1 MALGRRKCEQ
11 QQDLFVMTTD
21 LPKSVGHVFYAKLN
35 ELLAE
40 AGFDRWVED
49 KCESY
54 YSNGKGRPG
63 IAPGVYFRMLLV
75 GYFEGIQSQRGIAWR
90 CADSLSLRSF
100 LGIRLTESTPDHSSL
115 TVIRDRLPQ
124 EVHEAVFQWVLELA
138 QRKKL
143 LGGKTVAVDSTTLE
157 ANAAMK
163 SIVRRDTGEDW
174 REYVIGLM
182 RRDGVIAAD
191 VTPSDDEIRSYD
203 KNRKNKKVSNEEW
216 VSRTDP
222 HARIARMKDGTTHL
236 AYKAENVVDLESNL
250 IVAAEIYAGDKAD
263 TATIEDSLHAA
274 QSNLKETGSETQ
286 IEEVAAD
293 KGYHSTEGL
302 GTLAEKTNYRT
313 YIPEPKV
320 PGGKRDW
327 TKRTKLE
334 RKAVEANRRRMK
346 RKKGKSL
353 QRQRSE
359 KVERTFAHVAETGGA
374 RRTWLRSDEKVRKR
388 YSIATAAYNLGVLM
402 RSLFKMG
409 TARGLQGL
417 GAGPGG
423 LLALYYLAWS
433 ATKTLLNFAAAEI
446 KIFQTIGA
454 APEAQALLKLGR
466 SKTTHFSTGC

>member
-1 MALGRRKCEQ
+1 MALGRRKGEQ
-11 QQDLFVMTTD
+11 QQDLFIMATD
-21 LPKSVGHVFYAKLN
+21 LPRSVGHVFYTKLN

-40 AGFDRWVED
+40 AGFDRWVEE

-54 YSNGKGRPG
+54 YSSGKGRPG
-63 IAPGVYFRMLLV
+63 IAPGIYFRMLLV

-100 LGIRLTESTPDHSSL
+100 LGVPLTESTPDHSSL
-115 TVIRDRLPQ
+115 TIIRDRLPQ
-124 EVHEAVFQWVLELA
+124 EVHESVFQWVLELA
-138 QRKKL
+138 ERKKL
-143 LGGKTVAVDSTTLE
+143 LGGKTVAVDSSTLE

-191 VTPSDDEIRSYD
+191 ATPSEEEIRAYD
-203 KNRKNKKVSNEEW
+203 KNRKNKTAANDEW
-216 VSRTDP
+216 VSKTDP

-250 IVAAEIYAGDKAD
+250 IVAAEIYAADQAD
-263 TATIEDSLHAA
+263 TATMEDSLHAA
-274 QSNLKETGSETQ
+274 QSNLKEAGSETQ
-286 IEEVAAD
+286 IQDVAAD
-293 KGYHSTEGL
+293 KGYHSTDLLEK
-302 GTLAEKTNYRT
+302 LAERTKYRT

-327 TKRTKLE
+327 TKRTKLA

-346 RKKGKSL
+346 RKKGKGL
-353 QRQRSE
+353 QRERSE
-359 KVERTFAHVAETGGA
+359 RVERTFAHVLETGGA
-374 RRTWLRSDEKVRKR
+374 RRTWLRGDDKLRKR

-402 RSLFKMG
+402 RSLFQMG

-417 GAGPGG
+417 GLGLHG

-433 ATKTLLNFAAAEI
+433 AI
-446 KIFQTIGA
+446 
-454 APEAQALLKLGR
+454 QALSGLIRTEIEQSNQFRAHQRLAL
-466 SKTTHFSTGC
+466 C

>member
-1 MALGRRKCEQ
+1 MALGRRKGEQ
-11 QQDLFVMTTD
+11 QQDLFIMATD
-21 LPKSVGHVFYAKLN
+21 LPRSVGHVFYTKLN

-40 AGFDRWVED
+40 AGFDRWVEE

-54 YSNGKGRPG
+54 YSSGKGRPG
-63 IAPGVYFRMLLV
+63 IAPGIYFRMLLV

-90 CADSLSLRSF
+90 CADSLSLRAF
-100 LGIRLTESTPDHSSL
+100 LGVPLTESTPDHSSL

-124 EVHEAVFQWVLELA
+124 EVHESVFQWVLELA

-143 LGGKTVAVDSTTLE
+143 LGGKTVAVDSSTLE

-182 RRDGVIAAD
+182 RRDGVIAAG
-191 VTPSDDEIRSYD
+191 VTPSEEEIRSYD
-203 KNRKNKKVSNEEW
+203 KNRKNKTAANEEW
-216 VSRTDP
+216 VSKTDP

-263 TATIEDSLHAA
+263 TATMEDSLHAA
-274 QSNLKETGSETQ
+274 QSNLKEAGSEAQ
-286 IEEVAAD
+286 IQNVAAD
-293 KGYHSTEGL
+293 KGYHSTDLLEK
-302 GTLAEKTNYRT
+302 LAERTKYRT

-327 TKRTKLE
+327 TKRTKLA

-346 RKKGKSL
+346 RKKGKGL

-359 KVERTFAHVAETGGA
+359 KVERTFAHVLETGGA
-374 RRTWLRSDEKVRKR
+374 RRTWLRGDEKLRKR

-402 RSLFKMG
+402 RRLFQMG

-417 GAGPGG
+417 GLGLQG
-423 LLALYYLAWS
+423 LLALYYLAWND
-433 ATKTLLNFAAAEI
+433 TQTLPGLVQTEI
-446 KIFQTIGA
+446 KLFNQFRAVQRLALCGSSA
-454 APEAQALLKLGR
+454 A
-466 SKTTHFSTGC
+466 

>member
-1 MALGRRKCEQ
+1 MALGRRKGEQ
-11 QQDLFVMTTD
+11 QQDLFIMATD
-21 LPKSVGHVFYAKLN
+21 LPRSVGHIFYTKLN

-40 AGFDRWVED
+40 AGFDCWVED

-54 YSNGKGRPG
+54 YSSGKGRPG

-100 LGIRLTESTPDHSSL
+100 LGIPLTESTPDHSSL
-115 TVIRDRLPQ
+115 TGIRDRLPQ
-124 EVHEAVFQWVLELA
+124 EVHESVFQWVLELA

-143 LGGKTVAVDSTTLE
+143 LGGKTVAVDSSTLE

-174 REYVIGLM
+174 KEYVIGLM

-191 VTPSDDEIRSYD
+191 VTPSEEEIRSYD
-203 KNRKNKKVSNEEW
+203 KNRKDKKVSNDEW

-250 IVAAEIYAGDKAD
+250 IVAADIYAGDKSD
-263 TATIEDSLHAA
+263 TATMEDSLHAA
-274 QSNLKETGSETQ
+274 QSNLKEAGSETQ
-286 IEEVAAD
+286 IQDVAAD
-293 KGYHSTEGL
+293 KGYHSTDLLEK
-302 GTLAEKTNYRT
+302 LAERTKYRT

-327 TKRTKLE
+327 TKRTKLA

-346 RKKGKSL
+346 RKKGKGL

-359 KVERTFAHVAETGGA
+359 KVERTFAHVLETGDG
-374 RRTWLRSDEKVRKR
+374 RRTWLRGDEKVRKR
-388 YSIATAAYNLGVLM
+388 YSIATAAYNLGVVM
-402 RSLFKMG
+402 RALFKIG

-417 GAGPGG
+417 GLGLRG
-423 LLALYYLAWS
+423 LLVLYYLAWN
-433 ATKTLLNFAAAEI
+433 AIQTLTGFIKTEI
-446 KIFQTIGA
+446 EQSNRFRAHQRL
-454 APEAQALLKLGR
+454 AL
-466 SKTTHFSTGC
+466 C

>member
-1 MALGRRKCEQ
+1 MALGRRKGEQ
-11 QQDLFVMTTD
+11 QQDLFIMATD
-21 LPKSVGHVFYAKLN
+21 LPRSVGHVFYTKLN

-40 AGFDRWVED
+40 AGFDRWVEE

-54 YSNGKGRPG
+54 YSSGKGRPG
-63 IAPGVYFRMLLV
+63 IAPGIYFRMLLV

-100 LGIRLTESTPDHSSL
+100 LGIPLTESTPDHSSL

-124 EVHEAVFQWVLELA
+124 EVHESVFQWVLELA

-143 LGGKTVAVDSTTLE
+143 LGGKTVAVDSSTLE

-182 RRDGVIAAD
+182 RRDGVIAAG
-191 VTPSDDEIRSYD
+191 VTPSEEEIRAYD
-203 KNRKNKKVSNEEW
+203 KNRKDKKVSNDEW

-263 TATIEDSLHAA
+263 TATMEDSLHAA
-274 QSNLKETGSETQ
+274 QSNLKEAGSETQ
-286 IEEVAAD
+286 IQDVAAD
-293 KGYHSTEGL
+293 KGYHSTDLLEK
-302 GTLAEKTNYRT
+302 LAERTKYRT
-313 YIPEPKV
+313 YISEPKV

-327 TKRTKLE
+327 TKRTKLA

-346 RKKGKSL
+346 RKKGKGL
-353 QRQRSE
+353 QRRRSE
-359 KVERTFAHVAETGGA
+359 KVERTFAHVLETGGA
-374 RRTWLRSDEKVRKR
+374 RRTWLRGDEKLRKR

-402 RSLFKMG
+402 RRLFQMG

-417 GAGPGG
+417 GLGLRG
-423 LLALYYLAWS
+423 LLALYYLAWN
-433 ATKTLLNFAAAEI
+433 AAQTLQDWIKTKITLFHQVTANQRLE
-446 KIFQTIGA
+446 
-454 APEAQALLKLGR
+454 L
-466 SKTTHFSTGC
+466 C

>member
-1 MALGRRKCEQ
+1 MALGRRKGEQ
-11 QQDLFVMTTD
+11 QQDLFIMATD
-21 LPKSVGHVFYAKLN
+21 LPRSVGHIFYTKLN

-40 AGFDRWVED
+40 AGFDCWVED

-54 YSNGKGRPG
+54 YSSGKGRPG

-100 LGIRLTESTPDHSSL
+100 LGIPLTESTPDHSSL
-115 TVIRDRLPQ
+115 TGIRDRLPQ
-124 EVHEAVFQWVLELA
+124 EVHESVFQWVLELA

-143 LGGKTVAVDSTTLE
+143 LGGKTVAVDSSTLE

-174 REYVIGLM
+174 KEYVIGLM

-191 VTPSDDEIRSYD
+191 VTPSEEEIRSYD
-203 KNRKNKKVSNEEW
+203 KNRKDKKVSNDEW

-250 IVAAEIYAGDKAD
+250 IVAAEIYAGDKSD
-263 TATIEDSLHAA
+263 TATMEDSLHAA
-274 QSNLKETGSETQ
+274 QSNLKEAGSETQ
-286 IEEVAAD
+286 IQDVAAD
-293 KGYHSTEGL
+293 KGYHSTDLLEK
-302 GTLAEKTNYRT
+302 LAERTKYRT

-327 TKRTKLE
+327 TKRTKLA

-346 RKKGKSL
+346 RKKGKGL

-359 KVERTFAHVAETGGA
+359 KVERTFAHVLETGDG
-374 RRTWLRSDEKVRKR
+374 RRTWLRGDEKVRKR
-388 YSIATAAYNLGVLM
+388 YSIATAAYNLGVVM
-402 RSLFKMG
+402 RALFKIG

-417 GAGPGG
+417 GLGLRG
-423 LLALYYLAWS
+423 LLVLYYLAWN
-433 ATKTLLNFAAAEI
+433 AIQTLTGFIKTEI
-446 KIFQTIGA
+446 EQSNRFRAHQRL
-454 APEAQALLKLGR
+454 AL
-466 SKTTHFSTGC
+466 C

>member
-1 MALGRRKCEQ
+1 MALGRRKGEQ
-11 QQDLFVMTTD
+11 QQDLFIMATD
-21 LPKSVGHVFYAKLN
+21 LPRSVGHIFYTKLN

-40 AGFDRWVED
+40 AGFDCWVED

-54 YSNGKGRPG
+54 YSSGKGRPG

-100 LGIRLTESTPDHSSL
+100 LGIPLTESTPDHSSL

-124 EVHEAVFQWVLELA
+124 EVHESVFQWVLELA

-143 LGGKTVAVDSTTLE
+143 LGGKTVAVDSSTLE

-174 REYVIGLM
+174 KEYVIGLM

-191 VTPSDDEIRSYD
+191 VTPSEEEIRSYD
-203 KNRKNKKVSNEEW
+203 KNRKDKKVSNDEW

-250 IVAAEIYAGDKAD
+250 IVAADIYAGDKSD
-263 TATIEDSLHAA
+263 TATMEDSLHAA
-274 QSNLKETGSETQ
+274 QSNLKEAGSETQ
-286 IEEVAAD
+286 IQDVAAD
-293 KGYHSTEGL
+293 KGYHSTDLLEK
-302 GTLAEKTNYRT
+302 LAERTKYRI

-327 TKRTKLE
+327 TKRTKLA

-346 RKKGKSL
+346 RKKGKGL

-359 KVERTFAHVAETGGA
+359 KVERTFAHVLETGDG
-374 RRTWLRSDEKVRKR
+374 RRTWLRGDEKVRKR
-388 YSIATAAYNLGVLM
+388 YSIATAAYNLGVVM
-402 RSLFKMG
+402 RALFKIG

-417 GAGPGG
+417 GLGLRG
-423 LLALYYLAWS
+423 LLVLYYLAWN
-433 ATKTLLNFAAAEI
+433 AIQTLTGFIKTEI
-446 KIFQTIGA
+446 EQSNRFRAHQRL
-454 APEAQALLKLGR
+454 AL
-466 SKTTHFSTGC
+466 C

>member
-1 MALGRRKCEQ
+1 MALGRRKGGQ
-11 QQDLFVMTTD
+11 QQDLFIMATD
-21 LPKSVGHVFYAKLN
+21 LPRSVGHVFYTKLN

-40 AGFDRWVED
+40 AGFDRWVEG

-54 YSNGKGRPG
+54 YSSGKGRPG
-63 IAPGVYFRMLLV
+63 IAPGIYFRMLLV

-90 CADSLSLRSF
+90 CADSLSLRAF
-100 LGIRLTESTPDHSSL
+100 LGIPLTESTPDHSSL

-124 EVHEAVFQWVLELA
+124 EVHESVFQWVLELA

-143 LGGKTVAVDSTTLE
+143 LGGKTVAVDSSTLE

-191 VTPSDDEIRSYD
+191 ATPSEEEIRAYD
-203 KNRKNKKVSNEEW
+203 KNRKNKTAANDEW
-216 VSRTDP
+216 VSKTDP

-250 IVAAEIYAGDKAD
+250 IVAAEIYAADQAD
-263 TATIEDSLHAA
+263 TATMEDSLHAA
-274 QSNLKETGSETQ
+274 QSNLKEAGSETQ
-286 IEEVAAD
+286 IQDVAAD
-293 KGYHSTEGL
+293 KGYHSTDLLEK
-302 GTLAEKTNYRT
+302 LAERTKYRT

-327 TKRTKLE
+327 TKRTKLA

-346 RKKGKSL
+346 RKKGKGL
-353 QRQRSE
+353 QRERSE
-359 KVERTFAHVAETGGA
+359 RVERTFAHVLETGGA
-374 RRTWLRSDEKVRKR
+374 RRTWLRGDDKLRKR

-402 RSLFKMG
+402 RSLFQMG

-417 GAGPGG
+417 GLGLHG
-423 LLALYYLAWS
+423 LLALYYLAWND
-433 ATKTLLNFAAAEI
+433 TQKLPGLVQIEI
-446 KIFQTIGA
+446 KLFNQFRAVQRLG
-454 APEAQALLKLGR
+454 LCGR
-466 SKTTHFSTGC
+466 SVA